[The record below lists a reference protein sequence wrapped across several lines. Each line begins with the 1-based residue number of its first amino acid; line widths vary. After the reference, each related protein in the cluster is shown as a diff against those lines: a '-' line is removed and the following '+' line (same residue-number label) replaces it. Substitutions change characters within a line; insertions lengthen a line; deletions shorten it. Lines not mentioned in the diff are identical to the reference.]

1 MSADLPGAA
10 RFAGTSLVGLLLT
23 FPVWYVL
30 SPFWTAVPS
39 RMALS
44 MMQALFPWADGLE
57 RVGSTVRLITDVQ
70 VLVMHG
76 GHYRMGFLTSE
87 VNTLAYGYGLV
98 VFPVLLAAART
109 PRPVLKLVGGCTLLF
124 VLQSTGICFHWLR
137 DLAVV
142 YGAETQGVLGFSS
155 WQRELVV
162 YGYQLAFLVLTPLAP
177 VLIWSALDQRYLRHH
192 WLSGVLVCQLTRR

>member
-10 RFAGTSLVGLLLT
+10 RFAGTSLVGLLLA
-23 FPVWYVL
+23 FPLWYAL
-30 SPFWTAVPS
+30 SPFWTAVP
-39 RMALS
+39 AQLAIF
-44 MMQALFPWADGLE
+44 MMQTLFSWAEGIE
-57 RVGSTVRLITDVQ
+57 RVGSTVRLLTDVQ

-76 GHYRMGFLTSE
+76 GHYRAGFLTSE

-98 VFPVLLAAART
+98 VFPVLLVAART
-109 PRPVLKLVGGCTLLF
+109 PRPVLKLVSGCALLF
-124 VLQSTGICFHWLR
+124 VLQSTGICFQWLR

-142 YGAETQGVLGFSS
+142 HGAQTRGVLGFSS